1 MKIFICGDSTVK
13 NYENEQFMGGFGQFL
28 PFFTNIPI
36 INCAEGGRSTRSFI
50 NEGRLYKIPYNV
62 YPFKENNSKPISEN
76 ICPNDYLFICF
87 CHNDDESKKE
97 ASYRTMFN
105 RLTPLGKANKDGIY
119 PTNKGHLVTTSYLP
133 NEYIKNYFDIKG
145 AFTEISLYG
154 PKYYSYDCGGTYK
167 WYLKEYIKFARK
179 RKVTP
184 ILITAVP
191 RIHFKNGKIIGG
203 ASFHGENFAYIEA
216 IKQVAQEENVILID
230 LFTKAKELLE
240 TLGENYAKYLMALK
254 PDTLTGKW
262 PDDYDACYNNPKK
275 GCLGIEDTH
284 YNKFGAFLHAAF
296 IVDEIIDKKLDLA
309 IYFNNLPSQ
318 VIAAPNHLIKL
329 KLEAIN
335 KLYKH
340 IKINL

>member
-1 MKIFICGDSTVK
+1 
-13 NYENEQFMGGFGQFL
+13 
-28 PFFTNIPI
+28 
-36 INCAEGGRSTRSFI
+36 
-50 NEGRLYKIPYNV
+50 
-62 YPFKENNSKPISEN
+62 
-76 ICPNDYLFICF
+76 
-87 CHNDDESKKE
+87 
-97 ASYRTMFN
+97 MFN

-133 NEYIKNYFDIKG
+133 DEYIKNYFDIKG

-254 PDTLTGKW
+254 PDTLTGKR

-309 IYFNNLPSQ
+309 NYFNNLPSQ